1 MIESTERPDLA
12 WMLQNLL
19 RVPGVVH
26 ALVLSADGLPM
37 QPSLS
42 LAQDQA
48 DLLAAGASSL
58 HSVAAGIGRQFT
70 SGPVRQAVIEYDE
83 HTLFVADAGPNA
95 RLAVVCEQIVDM
107 GTVAFEMSRLV
118 ASMGENLGTDM
129 RTAPSRAVGG
139 TGTGH
144 D

>member
-1 MIESTERPDLA
+1 MTESTERPDLA
-12 WMLQNLL
+12 WMLKDLL
-19 RVPGVVH
+19 SVPGVVH

-42 LAQDQA
+42 LAQDDA

-58 HSVAAGIGRQFT
+58 HSVAAGIGRKFA

-95 RLAVVCEQIVDM
+95 RLAVVSNQSVDM

-118 ASMGENLGTDM
+118 VAVGENLGTRA
-129 RTAPSRAVGG
+129 RTGRTQAASL
-139 TGTGH
+139 GTGH